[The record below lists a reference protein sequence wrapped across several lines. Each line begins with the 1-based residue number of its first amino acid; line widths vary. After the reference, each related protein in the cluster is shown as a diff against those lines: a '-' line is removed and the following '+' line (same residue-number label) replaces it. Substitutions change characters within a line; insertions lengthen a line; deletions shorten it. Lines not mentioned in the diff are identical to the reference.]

1 MTMKTTLT
9 IFSIL
14 VLFGCTGRSS
24 QNNAQK
30 SQDSV
35 NTEVV
40 APDMHNAKIALDFA
54 GTYKGTLP
62 CADCAGIETEIE
74 ISSDQSFVRKT
85 RYLGKN
91 GQTVFEEKGT
101 YKWNDAG
108 NTIIFNEVK
117 DAPDQYFVGE
127 NVLIQLDL
135 SGNRITGSLAEM
147 YVLKKVL

>member
-1 MTMKTTLT
+1 MKTTLT
-9 IFSIL
+9 
-14 VLFGCTGRSS
+14 VLLTIVLWGCAGRTS
-24 QNNAQK
+24 QKGTREN
-30 SQDSV
+30 QDSES
-35 NTEVV
+35 TEAV

-74 ISSDQSFVRKT
+74 ISTDLSFVRKT

-91 GQTVFEEKGT
+91 DQTVFEEKGT